1 MKLWSGRFGKDTNA
15 LVNELNASIAF
26 DQRLYRED
34 ITGSMAHAAML
45 AGQGIISQ
53 ADADAIQAGLQAIL
67 EDVEAGKIAFTADN
81 EDIHMNVEALLTA
94 RIGDAGKRLHT
105 ARSRNDQ
112 VALDFRMYVREQIPV
127 IVGQLL
133 DLETVLCR
141 QAKQYQTAVMPGYTH
156 LQRAQPISFA
166 QHLLAYASMFSRDV
180 TRLEDCAA
188 RLNECPLGS
197 GALAGTTYPID
208 RFMTAQALGFA
219 GPMSN
224 SLDGVSDRDYALEL
238 LSALGSGALAG
249 TTYPIDRFMTAQAL
263 GFAGPMS
270 NSLDGVSDRD
280 YALELLSALSILMM
294 HLSRFSEEIILWC
307 SWEFKFIELDD
318 GYATGSSIM
327 PQKKNPDVAELV
339 RGKTGR
345 VYGDLMGLLTVMKG
359 LPLAYNKD
367 MQEDKEPVFDAVDT
381 VEMCLPVFAA
391 MLDTMT
397 VHTGNMRKGLPLA
410 YNKDMQ
416 EDKEPVFDAVDTVEM
431 CLPVFAAMLDTMT
444 VHTGNMRAAAG
455 KGFINATDCADYL
468 TKKGMPFRDAYT
480 VTGKLVAACTAQ
492 GKTLEELSLEELKA
506 ASDLFDEDVYEA
518 INLENCMAL
527 RGSYGGPAVSETT
540 RQIQA
545 VEQFIKDHTK

>member
-1 MKLWSGRFGKDTNA
+1 MKLWSGRFGKETDA
-15 LVNELNASIAF
+15 LVNDFNASIQF

-34 ITGSMAHAAML
+34 ITGSIAHAKML
-45 AGQGIISQ
+45 AATGILS
-53 ADADAIQAGLQAIL
+53 AEDGAAIVEGLTGIL
-67 EDVEAGKIAFTADN
+67 QDIEDGKVEFTADN

-94 RIGDAGKRLHT
+94 RIGQAGKRLHT

-133 DLETVLCR
+133 ELETVLCR
-141 QAKQYQTAVMPGYTH
+141 QARQYQAAVMPGYTH

-166 QHLLAYASMFSRDV
+166 QHLMAYAFQFRRDV

-208 RFMTAQALGFA
+208 RFMTAQALGFDK
-219 GPMSN
+219 PMDN

-238 LSALGSGALAG
+238 
-249 TTYPIDRFMTAQAL
+249 M
-263 GFAGPMS
+263 
-270 NSLDGVSDRD
+270 
-280 YALELLSALSILMM
+280 SALSILMM
-294 HLSRFSEEIILWC
+294 HLSRFSEEVILWC

-318 GYATGSSIM
+318 AYATGSSIM

-345 VYGDLMGLLTVMKG
+345 VYGDLMSLLTAMKG

-367 MQEDKEPVFDAVDT
+367 MQEDKEPVFDAIDT

-397 VHTGNMRKGLPLA
+397 VRT
-410 YNKDMQ
+410 D
-416 EDKEPVFDAVDTVEM
+416 
-431 CLPVFAAMLDTMT
+431 
-444 VHTGNMRAAAG
+444 NMRAAAG

-480 VTGKLVAACTAQ
+480 VTGHLVAQCTAQ
-492 GKTLEELSLEELKA
+492 GKTLEELSLDELRT

-518 INLENCMAL
+518 IRLENCMAL
-527 RGSYGGPAVSETT
+527 RASFGGPAVAETT
-540 RQIQA
+540 RQIA
-545 VEQFIKDHTK
+545 VIEDFVKAHTK

>member
-1 MKLWSGRFGKDTNA
+1 MKLWSGRFGKDTDA
-15 LVNELNASIAF
+15 LVNDFNASIQF
-26 DQRLYRED
+26 DQRLYKED
-34 ITGSMAHAAML
+34 ITGSLAHAKML
-45 AGQGIISQ
+45 GDCGIISK
-53 ADADAIQAGLQAIL
+53 
-67 EDVEAGKIAFTADN
+67 EDVAAITEGLLGILADIEAGKVEFTADN

-133 DLETVLCR
+133 ELETVLCR

-166 QHLLAYASMFSRDV
+166 QHLMAYANMFSRDV
-180 TRLEDCAA
+180 TRLEDCAK

-208 RFMTAQALGFA
+208 RWETAKDLGFDA
-219 GPMSN
+219 PMSN

-238 LSALGSGALAG
+238 
-249 TTYPIDRFMTAQAL
+249 M
-263 GFAGPMS
+263 
-270 NSLDGVSDRD
+270 
-280 YALELLSALSILMM
+280 SALSILMM
-294 HLSRFSEEIILWC
+294 HLSRFSEEVILWC

-345 VYGDLMGLLTVMKG
+345 VYGDLMSLLTAMKG

-367 MQEDKEPVFDAVDT
+367 MQEDKEPVFDAIDT

-397 VHTGNMRKGLPLA
+397 VRTDNMRK
-410 YNKDMQ
+410 
-416 EDKEPVFDAVDTVEM
+416 
-431 CLPVFAAMLDTMT
+431 
-444 VHTGNMRAAAG
+444 AAG

-480 VTGKLVAACTAQ
+480 VTGHLVAACTQQ
-492 GKTLEELSLEELKA
+492 GKTLEELTLDELKA
-506 ASDLFDEDVYEA
+506 VSQLFDEDVYEA

-527 RGSYGGPAVSETT
+527 RKSYGGPAVAETT
-540 RQIQA
+540 RQIEA
-545 VEQFIKDHTK
+545 IEDFVAARK

>member
-1 MKLWSGRFGKDTNA
+1 MMKLWGGRFQKDTDQ
-15 LVNELNASIAF
+15 LVNALNASISF

-34 ITGSMAHAAML
+34 ITGSMAHAQML
-45 AGQGIISQ
+45 ADCGIISQ
-53 ADADAIQAGLQAIL
+53 EDAAAIIDGLQGIL
-67 EDVEAGKIAFTADN
+67 TDIEAGKVEFTADN

-133 DLETVLCR
+133 ELETVLCR

-166 QHLLAYASMFSRDV
+166 QHLMAYAAMFRRDV
-180 TRLEDCAA
+180 TRLEDCKA
-188 RLNECPLGS
+188 RLDECPLGS

-208 RFMTAQALGFA
+208 RWETAQALGFA
-219 GPMSN
+219 APMSN

-238 LSALGSGALAG
+238 LSG
-249 TTYPIDRFMTAQAL
+249 
-263 GFAGPMS
+263 
-270 NSLDGVSDRD
+270 
-280 YALELLSALSILMM
+280 LSILMM
-294 HLSRFSEEIILWC
+294 HLSRFAEEVILWC

-318 GYATGSSIM
+318 AYATGSSIM

-345 VYGDLMGLLTVMKG
+345 VYGDLMSLLTVMKG

-397 VHTGNMRKGLPLA
+397 VRTDNMRK
-410 YNKDMQ
+410 
-416 EDKEPVFDAVDTVEM
+416 
-431 CLPVFAAMLDTMT
+431 
-444 VHTGNMRAAAG
+444 AAG
-455 KGFINATDCADYL
+455 HGFINATDCADYL

-480 VTGKLVAACTAQ
+480 VTGKLVAQCTAQ
-492 GKTLEELSLEELKA
+492 GKTLEELTLEELKA
-506 ASDLFDEDVYEA
+506 VSNLFEADVYDA
-518 INLENCMAL
+518 LNLENCMAL
-527 RGSYGGPAVSETT
+527 RSSYGGPAVSETT
-540 RQIQA
+540 RQIGEI
-545 VEQFIKDHTK
+545 EQFIQERS